1 MTSRRAARVPRGG
14 APRKCRA
21 PARWRSPPAS
31 APCTCRP
38 RHPAHPRAAPRQSP
52 RQRAAARAATRCS
65 ACRAPRRERPPM
77 GPRRRRPVRP
87 PRVRRAPRAA
97 TRHTASRSAIWV
109 SLLFSTTALLPR
121 LARRQLSSMP
131 TLFTKIINGDIPC
144 CEVARGET
152 WLAFLDINPRR
163 EGHTLVVP
171 YEAKQRLA
179 DLSSHQISELFQGVV
194 EAQLR
199 LSNYFGTTDFS
210 IGIHDGPIAGQ
221 EVPHV
226 CLLYTSDAADE

>member
-1 MTSRRAARVPRGG
+1 MAPIAQERR
-14 APRKCRA
+14 
-21 PARWRSPPAS
+21 WLLAS
-31 APCTCRP
+31 FTGCLRP
-38 RHPAHPRAAPRQSP
+38 NILLHYATAHNMAG
-52 RQRAAARAATRCS
+52 
-65 ACRAPRRERPPM
+65 E
-77 GPRRRRPVRP
+77 V
-87 PRVRRAPRAA
+87 
-97 TRHTASRSAIWV
+97 
-109 SLLFSTTALLPR
+109 
-121 LARRQLSSMP
+121 

-171 YEAKQRLA
+171 HEAKQRLA
-179 DLSSHQISELFQGVV
+179 DLSSHQMSELFQGVV

-226 CLLYTSDAADE
+226 HIHVVPRTKGDGGLSLLACWPNAPPPGSVEPDFSKLNKLAAALRNMGE